1 MRELLSPLDW
11 QLLTG
16 PVPVILRLGAAVAGT
31 WLLLRL
37 MLGVGSVWSK
47 VLRYLTTLVT
57 AVALTVASAY
67 LARDVLLLFPDRLP
81 FVVDLWVGA
90 AFFAAILAVSV
101 VMSCRRWRA
110 GGMAVVAA
118 SLVWA
123 TCANQINGV
132 YAAYPTPRDVIGLTP
147 RDDIPLPPKQAHMLP
162 QAVTGTLESYW
173 RLPRQLATSGKLT
186 SAMIPG
192 RISGF
197 SARAAKIYLP
207 PAYFA
212 QPPPRLPVLVL
223 LSGQPG
229 MPQDWLSAGKLA
241 RTMDRF
247 VKAHHGL
254 APVVVVPDATGSQFA
269 DPLCLNSPRGNVDA
283 YLAVDVPA
291 WIGAHLSVDTRPSA
305 WAIAGASYGG
315 TCALQLATNHPGQY
329 PTFIDIAGSAEP
341 TLGDRRRT
349 VTEAFAGD
357 EAAFRRVNPLD
368 LLRMQRYP
376 FSAGAIVIG
385 VADSATKADARS
397 VFEATK
403 AAGMSS
409 HYTELPG
416 SHDWRVFSAALEVEL
431 PWLAR
436 RLRLID

>member
-1 MRELLSPLDW
+1 MNPLDW

-16 PVPVILRLGAAVAGT
+16 PVPVVLRLGAAVAGT
-31 WLLLRL
+31 WLVLRM
-37 MLGVGSVWSK
+37 MLAVGNFWSK
-47 VLRYLTTLVT
+47 VLRCSTTFV
-57 AVALTVASAY
+57 VSGALTVASTY

-81 FVVDLWVGA
+81 LIVHLCVGA

-101 VMSCRRWRA
+101 LVSSRRWRA
-110 GGMAVVAA
+110 GGTAFVAA
-118 SLVWA
+118 SLVWVA
-123 TCANQINGV
+123 CANQVNGV
-132 YAAYPTPRDVIGLTP
+132 YGAYPTLRDALGLAP
-147 RDDIPLPPKQAHMLP
+147 RDDIPLPPKQAHSLP
-162 QAVTGTLESYW
+162 QPVTGTLESHW
-173 RLPRQLATSGKLT
+173 RLPRHLETSGKLT

-197 SARAAKIYLP
+197 SARTAKIYLP

-269 DPLCLNSPRGNVDA
+269 DPLCLNSARGNVDA

-291 WIGAHLSVDTRPSA
+291 WVGAHLSVDTRPNA

-315 TCALQLATNHPGQY
+315 TCALQLATNHPGVY

-349 VTEAFAGD
+349 VAEAFAGD

-376 FSAGAIVIG
+376 FGAGAIVIG
-385 VADSATKADARS
+385 AADSATKADAKR
-397 VFEATK
+397 VFEATL
-403 AAGMSS
+403 AAGMNS
-409 HYTELPG
+409 HYSELPG
-416 SHDWRVFSAALEVEL
+416 SHDWRVFAAALENEL

-436 RLRLID
+436 HWKLID

>member
-1 MRELLSPLDW
+1 MLSPLDW

-16 PVPVILRLGAAVAGT
+16 PVPVVLRVGAAVAGM

-37 MLGVGSVWSK
+37 RAAVGSAWVK
-47 VLRYLTTLVT
+47 VLRYTVTLTM
-57 AVALTVASAY
+57 AVALTGASAY
-67 LARDVLLLFPDRLP
+67 LARDVWLLFPDRLP
-81 FVVDLWVGA
+81 FVVHLWVGMA
-90 AFFAAILAVSV
+90 YFAALLAASV
-101 VMSCRRWRA
+101 VMACRRWRT
-110 GGMAVVAA
+110 GGTAFIAA
-118 SLVWA
+118 SLVWMA
-123 TCANQINGV
+123 CANQVNGV
-132 YAAYPTPRDVIGLTP
+132 YAAYPTPRDALGLAP
-147 RDDIPLPPKQAHMLP
+147 NDDIALPPKQAHSLP
-162 QAVTGTLESYW
+162 QPATGTLESHW
-173 RLPRQLATSGKLT
+173 RLPRDLVTSGKLT

-192 RISGF
+192 SRSGF
-197 SARAAKIYLP
+197 AARAAKIYLP

-229 MPQDWLSAGKLA
+229 MPQDWLSAGKLV

-269 DPLCLNSPRGNVDA
+269 DPLCLNSARGNVDA

-291 WIGAHLSVDTRPSA
+291 WVGAHLSVDTRPNA
-305 WAIAGASYGG
+305 WAVAGASYGG
-315 TCALQLATNHPGQY
+315 TCALQLATNHPGTY
-329 PTFIDIAGSAEP
+329 PTFIDISGSAEP

-349 VTEAFAGD
+349 VAEAFAGD

-368 LLRMQRYP
+368 LLRAQSYP

-385 VADSATKADARS
+385 AADDATKSDARR

-403 AAGMSS
+403 SAGMNC

-416 SHDWRVFSAALEVEL
+416 SHDWRVFSVALEAEL
-431 PWLAR
+431 PWLAQ

>member
-1 MRELLSPLDW
+1 MLSPLDW

-16 PVPVILRLGAAVAGT
+16 PVPVVLRLGAAAAGT

-37 MLGVGSVWSK
+37 MSAVGSAWAK
-47 VLRYLTTLVT
+47 ALRCAKILVVAVTVT
-57 AVALTVASAY
+57 ATSVY
-67 LARDVLLLFPDRLP
+67 LARDVWLLFPDRLP
-81 FVVDLWVGA
+81 FVVHLWVGT
-90 AFFAAILAVSV
+90 AFFAAALAVSV
-101 VMSCRRWRA
+101 VTSCRRWRP
-110 GGMAVVAA
+110 GGTAVIAALLICVA
-118 SLVWA
+118 
-123 TCANQINGV
+123 CANQVNGV
-132 YAAYPTPRDVIGLTP
+132 YAAYPTSRDALGLALK
-147 RDDIPLPPKQAHMLP
+147 DDIVLPPKQAHSLP
-162 QAVTGTLESYW
+162 QPVTGTLESHW
-173 RLPRQLATSGKLT
+173 RLPPDLMMSGKLT
-186 SAMIPG
+186 SAIIPG

-212 QPPPRLPVLVL
+212 QLPPRLPVLVL

-269 DPLCLNSPRGNVDA
+269 DPLCLNSARGNVDA
-283 YLAVDVPA
+283 YLAFDVPA
-291 WIGAHLSVDTRPSA
+291 WIRANLSVDTRPDA

-315 TCALQLATNHPGQY
+315 TCALQLATNHADVY

-341 TLGDRRRT
+341 SLGDRRRT
-349 VTEAFAGD
+349 VAEAFAGD

-368 LLRMQRYP
+368 LLRIQRYP

-385 VADSATKADARS
+385 AADGATKADAKA
-397 VFEATK
+397 VFDATK
-403 AAGMSS
+403 AAGMKS
-409 HYTELPG
+409 HYTELSG
-416 SHDWRVFSAALEVEL
+416 SHDWRVFSVALEIEL

-436 RLRLID
+436 HLRLID